1 MRIPPP
7 LEVVSECR
15 LPLCWVGRLNRQ
27 LERVKQVFLHKS
39 SGRLARWVL
48 LVVLTIALILGSGLI
63 RGNGSIAS
71 AQLGLP
77 SISPSPAAERLPPG
91 VERIGSIE
99 TALVEFENQPLFRVA
114 AAAVNNRDEPKGKV
128 LVEVRAEQI
137 EANLRQVIAEDPTW
151 DASDRRAYSTLFD
164 PATLEVKVAKL
175 NGQTVVLAT
184 DAYRPQPFDL
194 LTVTDLDARF
204 YRLTIA
210 ELANRW
216 QSQLETTLKLALER
230 RLPSVMAIQVQR
242 AVKMAIAVACS
253 SLLFWLLQK
262 LLARRNRILQERH
275 ATWLTKPLNTDSP
288 DSASHRLQFFVTL
301 HNQFTLERR
310 RSLVKFLSW
319 LLFWA
324 QVLLWLG
331 GLVWILYL
339 FPETA
344 GLAEALWSK
353 PIALILIWFGMGL
366 SNRLGDLLITR
377 FSQAWQ
383 NSEMFTFEDSQRR
396 DLRISTIIRS
406 LRGLKTFTVYVI
418 GVGWGLSV
426 LGVPTSSV
434 LTLGAVVALAI
445 SLASQSLIKDLVNG
459 FLILTEDQFAIGDV
473 IGIGTVSGLVENMNL
488 RITQIRNTEGRL
500 ITIPNSLIS
509 QVENLTRSWSRV
521 DFTVTI
527 AYETDVRLALS
538 VIKQTTQQF
547 YDDPDWRVDL
557 VEPPDVLGIEEMSH
571 EGMKIRIWFDT
582 RPLRQWFVAREFR
595 LRLRLAFE
603 DYGIAIGMPQQLLRY
618 EKAIVPGEAIEDN
631 YFVENGDHHETRV
644 ADAGQR
650 RSRDN

>member
-1 MRIPPP
+1 M
-7 LEVVSECR
+7 
-15 LPLCWVGRLNRQ
+15 
-27 LERVKQVFLHKS
+27 KQVTQFYKS
-39 SGRLARWVL
+39 VCQKAYQFFRRCRWL
-48 LVVLTIALILGSGLI
+48 LLSLLTIALIISGT
-63 RGNGSIAS
+63 SIAS

-77 SISPSPAAERLPPG
+77 AVSPVPSGERLPPG

-114 AAAVNNRDEPKGKV
+114 AAAVANRDEPKGKV

-137 EANLRQVIAEDPTW
+137 EANLEQVIAEDPAW
-151 DASDRRAYSTLFD
+151 DAGDRRSYNTVFD
-164 PATLEVKVAKL
+164 PATLQVEVAKL
-175 NGQTVVLAT
+175 NGQTVLLAT
-184 DAYRPQPFDL
+184 DAYRPQPVDL
-194 LTVTDLDARF
+194 LTVTNLDARF
-204 YRLTIA
+204 YRLSIE
-210 ELANRW
+210 ELAERW
-216 QSQLETTLKLALER
+216 ESKIEKALKQALER
-230 RLPSVMAIQVQR
+230 RLPSVVANQAQR
-242 AVKMAIAVACS
+242 AVKMAIAVGCL
-253 SLLFWLLQK
+253 SLFFFLLQRFVK
-262 LLARRNRILQERH
+262 YRSRLLQEEH
-275 ATWLTKPLNTDSP
+275 TTWITKPTIDDASP
-288 DSASHRLQFFVTL
+288 NSPFRRLHFFVTL

-319 LLFWA
+319 LLFWV
-324 QVLLWLG
+324 QVLIWLG

-344 GLAEALWSK
+344 GLAQALWSK
-353 PIALILIWFGMGL
+353 PIALVLIWFGMGL

-383 NSEMFTFEDSQRR
+383 NSELFTFEDSQRR

-418 GVGWGLSV
+418 GVGWALSV
-426 LGVPTSSV
+426 LGAPTSSV

-459 FLILTEDQFAIGDV
+459 FLILTEDQFAIGDI

-488 RITQIRNTEGRL
+488 RITQIRDTEGRL

-521 DFTVTI
+521 DMKVTV
-527 AYETDVRLALS
+527 AYETDIRVALS
-538 VIKQTTQQF
+538 VIKQVTEQF
-547 YDDPDWRVDL
+547 YEDPEWQVDL
-557 VEPPDVLGIEEMSH
+557 LEPPQVLGVEDMSH
-571 EGMKIRIWFDT
+571 EGMVIRIWFDT

-603 DYGIAIGMPQQLLRY
+603 EHQIEIGMPQQMLRY
-618 EKAIVPGEAIEDN
+618 EKAIVPSNAIENDAIEDSST
-631 YFVENGDHHETRV
+631 NGNHVDTKKAT
-644 ADAGQR
+644 ADSGQSR
-650 RSRDN
+650 RSNNHQN